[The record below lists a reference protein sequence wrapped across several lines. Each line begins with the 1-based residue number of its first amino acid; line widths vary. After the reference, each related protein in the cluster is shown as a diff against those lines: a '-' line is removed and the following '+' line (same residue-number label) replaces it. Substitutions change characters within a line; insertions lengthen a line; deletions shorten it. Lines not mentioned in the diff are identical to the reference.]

1 MFDSK
6 IAYKVK
12 NLLSVNRDQHFKIKD
27 IARDIR
33 LKKHKHKD
41 LIDTLFILGK
51 EEKIAVKGRTYSY
64 KNTES
69 KRSRKARQEGRSPRS
84 SDGNS
89 QHKVLQGT
97 FDATSLARNKSYAF
111 VITDS
116 VDVFVSAE
124 DTLNAY
130 HKDKVEVEVRYGRQG
145 KQFGIITRIV
155 ERAREQ
161 IVGKVQD
168 YRGQYLLIPDNSR
181 IHTNFMINKKDIPL
195 KNTKD
200 MKVVLQVTNWGN
212 RELQKLPAGEIVEIL
227 GKAGDPDVEVLSV
240 IKQYGLPL
248 TFPDEVLAELNDLSD
263 EITEEEIVLRH
274 DLRDLPTLT
283 IDPASAKDFDD
294 AISFIS
300 TDNGYKLYVHIA
312 DVAHYVKP
320 GMKLFEEA
328 AKRGNSFYFPKRV
341 IPMLPEKISNK
352 ICSLRPFEEKLTVTV
367 QTNLDKNYRIAS
379 QEVYESI
386 IKSNVRFNYEEIDE
400 LFEGKETKIE
410 PEISKILF
418 EMKKISAFLLE
429 KRKQKGYLHF
439 NLPETE
445 FIFDEEGHI
454 SDLQR
459 SSETESHQLIE
470 NFMLIANEYIA
481 IRLSKQ
487 NTMYRIHENPDEKK
501 LLNMKDIV
509 KRYEMQLNLKQN
521 YNYALQQ
528 LLDDMPSPLY
538 HRVFDRMILR
548 SMKRAR
554 YSVENEGHFG
564 LAIQNYTHF
573 TSPIRRL
580 CDLIVHHQ
588 IKDLIN
594 ERKEKFTRK
603 EIFDYAGVGT
613 EQESLADES
622 EREVEMKNKLIFMKK
637 KLGEEYD
644 GIVIG
649 VKPTGLIVEI
659 DRYPITGVIPISS
672 IKGEYLEYDD
682 RYMMLIG
689 KSSGLI
695 FKLTDKVK
703 VQVSNIDDEVKF
715 QLIKKY
721 E

>member
-1 MFDSK
+1 MFDSN
-6 IAYKVK
+6 IAYKVQS
-12 NLLSVNRDQHFKIKD
+12 LLSANRDQHFKIKD

-41 LIDTLFILGK
+41 LIDTLFTLGK

-69 KRSRKARQEGRSPRS
+69 KRSRRARQEERTPRS
-84 SDGNS
+84 KDGKS

-97 FDATSLARNKSYAF
+97 FDSTSLARNRSFAF
-111 VITDS
+111 VITDT

-124 DTLNAY
+124 DTLTAY
-130 HKDKVEVEVRYGRQG
+130 HKDNVEVEVRYGRQG
-145 KQFGIITRIV
+145 KQYGIITRII
-155 ERAREQ
+155 ERAHEQ

-168 YRGQYLLIPDNSR
+168 YRGTYLLIPDNSR

-195 KNTKD
+195 KDTKD
-200 MKVVLQVTNWGN
+200 MKVVMLVTNWGN

-240 IKQYGLPL
+240 IRQYGLPL
-248 TFPDEVLAELNDLSD
+248 TFPDDVIVELDDLSD
-263 EITEEEIVLRH
+263 DISEKEIALRH
-274 DLRDLPTLT
+274 DLRDLTTLT

-300 TDNGYKLYVHIA
+300 TENGYKLYVHIA

-352 ICSLRPFEEKLTVTV
+352 ICSLRPYEEKLTVTV
-367 QTNLDKNYRIAS
+367 QTNLNKNYKFTS
-379 QEVYESI
+379 QEVYESV

-400 LFEGKETKIE
+400 LFEGKETKID
-410 PEISKILF
+410 PDIAKMLF

-439 NLPETE
+439 DLPETE
-445 FIFDEEGHI
+445 FVFDDEGHI

-459 SSETESHQLIE
+459 SRETESHQLIE
-470 NFMLIANEYIA
+470 NFMLIANEYVST
-481 IRLSKQ
+481 RLSRQ
-487 NTMYRIHENPDEKK
+487 NTMYRVHEQPDEKK

-521 YNYALQQ
+521 NNQALQQ
-528 LLDDMPSPLY
+528 LLDEMPSPLY

-554 YSVENEGHFG
+554 YSIENEGHFG

-580 CDLIVHHQ
+580 CDLIIHHQ

-594 ERKEKFTRK
+594 NRNEKFTRK
-603 EIFDYAGVGT
+603 EIFDHAGIGT
-613 EQESLADES
+613 DQESLADES
-622 EREVEMKNKLIFMKK
+622 EREVEMKNKMNFMKK

-659 DRYPITGVIPISS
+659 DRYPVTGVIPISS
-672 IKGEYLEYDD
+672 IKGDYLEYDQH
-682 RYMMLIG
+682 YMMLIG
-689 KSSGLI
+689 KTSGLI

-703 VQVSNIDDEVKF
+703 VQVSSIDDEVKL

>member
-12 NLLSVNRDQHFKIKD
+12 SLLSANRDQHFKIKD

-41 LIDTLFILGK
+41 LIDTLFALAK

-69 KRSRKARQEGRSPRS
+69 KRARKARKM
-84 SDGNS
+84 GNS
-89 QHKVLQGT
+89 PSSNNGNSHHKVLQGT
-97 FDATSLARNKSYAF
+97 FDSTSLARNKTYAF

-168 YRGQYLLIPDNSR
+168 YRGQYFLIPDNSR
-181 IHTNFMINKKDIPL
+181 IHTNFMINKKDVPL
-195 KNTKD
+195 KDTKD

-227 GKAGDPDVEVLSV
+227 GKAGDPDVEILSV

-248 TFPDEVLAELNDLSD
+248 TFPDEVIAELNDLSD
-263 EITEEEIVLRH
+263 EITEEEIALRR
-274 DLRDLPTLT
+274 DLRELPTLT

-300 TDNGYKLYVHIA
+300 TDNGYKHYVHIA

-352 ICSLRPFEEKLTVTV
+352 ICSLRPYEEKLTVTV
-367 QTNLDKNYRIAS
+367 QTNLDKNNRITS
-379 QEVYESI
+379 QKVYESV
-386 IKSNVRFNYEEIDE
+386 IKSNVRFNYEEIDT
-400 LFEGKETKIE
+400 LFAGKETKIN
-410 PEISKILF
+410 PEISEMLF

-439 NLPETE
+439 DLPETE

-481 IRLSKQ
+481 TRLSRQ
-487 NTMYRIHENPDEKK
+487 NTIYRIHEQPDEKK

-509 KRYEMQLNLKQN
+509 KRYEMKLNLQQN

-594 ERKEKFTRK
+594 NRKERFNRK
-603 EIFDYAGVGT
+603 EIFDFAGVGT

-644 GIVIG
+644 GIIVG
-649 VKPTGLIVEI
+649 VKPSGLIVEI

-689 KSSGLI
+689 KTSGLI